1 MFEDLQIIVQDKRKD
16 YQMYKDYAEI
26 CAQLLDSSKYFRGTE
41 KGDHLRT
48 CGTRL
53 FFKGHDLVAANF
65 CRERVCPMCQYR
77 RSMRLFAEMLRCA
90 EAMEKDGYR
99 FLHLV
104 LTVPNCAPEKL
115 AETVDKL
122 YKAFYKFWH
131 YKGPKKAFKGA
142 LRALEVSFN
151 AEKGTFHP
159 HLHTLVVVTKSY
171 FTNTRVYLNHDK
183 LQSLWTQAVGADQ
196 PLQVHVA
203 AVKAGDWQGVAEV
216 TKYCVKPFDYA
227 ADVEAGLAIVE
238 ALGYT
243 LKGRR
248 FLQKYGVLQKYYKEA
263 AAAVPDVLDV
273 SGDESMEQM
282 FDFALIW
289 DGEKYVVEGG

>member
-1 MFEDLQIIVQDKRKD
+1 
-16 YQMYKDYAEI
+16 MYKDYAEV
-26 CAQLLDSSKYFRGTE
+26 CAQLLDSSKYFRGTG

-77 RSMRLFAEMLRCA
+77 RSMKLFAEMLRCA

-115 AETVDKL
+115 EETVDKL
-122 YKAFYKFWH
+122 YSAFGRFWH
-131 YKGPKKAFKGA
+131 YKDTKKAFKGA

-151 AEKGTFHP
+151 AVKGTFHP

-171 FTNTRVYLNHDK
+171 FTNTRIYLNHDK
-183 LQSLWTQAVGADQ
+183 LQSLWTQAVGAEQ
-196 PLQVHVA
+196 PLQVHVTS
-203 AVKAGDWQGVAEV
+203 VKAGDWQGVAEV

-227 ADVEAGLAIVE
+227 ADIDSGLAIVE

-273 SGDESMEQM
+273 SGKDFIEQT